1 MGRKPKEATDT
12 KNLIKRGNVWYVNR
26 MVNGERIIQSTGKTK
41 LTDAYEERKRILN
54 STYLRDEK
62 ERAEAVLARVAT
74 LDQRLDKIADERPA
88 LPVDAA
94 WAAYRNAPNRP
105 DSGPR
110 TLEGYESQFIRFTK
124 WLGKKHPEV
133 TELRGVTE
141 EIVFEF
147 AGEIGRKLTPNSY
160 NKYLVLLRRIWKVL
174 YKAAALK
181 SNPWTELENKLLAT
195 HSRRELTLE
204 ELSKVCAAVTGEM
217 RLLFA
222 VGLYC
227 GLRLGDAVL
236 LKWSNIDLKRGIVM
250 IVPQKTARRSNG
262 KVVRIPLHPTLL
274 AMLTEAR

>member
-1 MGRKPKEATDT
+1 MGRKPKESTDT

-94 WAAYRNAPNRP
+94 WEAYRNAPNRP
-105 DSGPR
+105 DSGLR
-110 TLEGYESQFIRFTK
+110 TLDGYESQFIRFTK

-141 EIVFEF
+141 EVAFEF
-147 AGEIGRKLTPNSY
+147 AGEIGRKLTPN
-160 NKYLVLLRRIWKVL
+160 RQGERQ
-174 YKAAALK
+174 ARAQ
-181 SNPWTELENKLLAT
+181 
-195 HSRRELTLE
+195 RE
-204 ELSKVCAAVTGEM
+204 AG
-217 RLLFA
+217 
-222 VGLYC
+222 G
-227 GLRLGDAVL
+227 
-236 LKWSNIDLKRGIVM
+236 
-250 IVPQKTARRSNG
+250 RSG
-262 KVVRIPLHPTLL
+262 G
-274 AMLTEAR
+274 AGGAE